1 MRAGLIVSGVLGLG
15 TALTF
20 GAAALVA
27 SAFPNGTSI
36 AAGSN
41 GTFFDGKGPAPMQ
54 MPAPAPMQVPVTAPP
69 MGGPAVTGDPVT
81 DGSPAVADT
90 PPPAP

>member
-54 MPAPAPMQVPVTAPP
+54 VPVTAPP